1 MRISACSSDVVSSDL
16 CEACGTYLGSTYV
29 NHFNLFG
36 RTFRVPAQAEPT
48 SRNDRADI
56 GRLQVRSASGEMV
69 PLSSV
74 ATVREDSGPVRVV
87 RYNLFPAAELQGS
100 SAPGVSS
107 GAALGAME
115 QLATEKLPPG
125 FSYEWTGLAFQEK
138 AAGNTDR
145 KSTRLNSSH

>member
-29 NHFNLFG
+29 NDFNLFG
-36 RTFRVPAQAEPT
+36 RTFRVTAQSEPT

-107 GAALGAME
+107 GAALGTME

-125 FSYEWTGLAFQEK
+125 FSYEWTGLAFQEL
-138 AAGNTDR
+138 GRESCRDR
-145 KSTRLNSSH
+145 ECQ

>member
-1 MRISACSSDVVSSDL
+1 
-16 CEACGTYLGSTYV
+16 
-29 NHFNLFG
+29 
-36 RTFRVPAQAEPT
+36 
-48 SRNDRADI
+48 
-56 GRLQVRSASGEMV
+56 MV

-138 AAGNTDR
+138 AEGNTAALIFLLAVGFVFR
-145 KSTRLNSSH
+145 SEKGREGEGWGGTCRSRWW